1 MANLDSRRILVFDIE
16 VAPFDFYEHYDLDTQ
31 DYLLRWANGDEQR
44 EKDIIESL
52 VFSPWTS
59 FLVAIGM
66 LDLNENKGAVLV
78 NVKQEETGEEIVL
91 EKNYENINY
100 ICKDEKSIV
109 EIFWKTIKDKDYNL
123 FVTFNGREFDCP
135 YIMLRSLILGVR
147 PTRNLMAGTDFNF
160 RDYHIDLLKEFTFL
174 KHSPTG
180 ARRKFS
186 LDFYCKQLG
195 IESPK
200 SGGVTGDMVGELYKN
215 KEFQKIADYCIGDVI
230 AEAELFKIW
239 KEYLNF

>member
-1 MANLDSRRILVFDIE
+1 MPDLDYRRILVFDIE
-16 VAPFDFYEHYDLDTQ
+16 VAPYDFHERYDEDTK
-31 DYLLRWANGDEQR
+31 DYLLKWANGDEQK
-44 EKDIIESL
+44 EKEIIDSL

-66 LDLNENKGAVLV
+66 LDFYENKGAVLI
-78 NVKQEETGEEIVL
+78 NTEQENNADKIEL
-91 EKNYENINY
+91 EKKYDNINY
-100 ICKDEKSIV
+100 YCRDEKTII
-109 EIFWKTIKDKDYNL
+109 EIFWKTLRDKEFNL

-135 YIMLRSLILGVR
+135 YLMLRSLILRIR

-160 RDYHIDLLKEFTFL
+160 REYHIDLLKELTFL
-174 KHSPTG
+174 KHAPTG

-200 SGGVTGDMVGELYKN
+200 SSGITGDMIGELYKN
-215 KEFQKIADYCIGDVI
+215 KEYQKIADYCIGDVM

>member
-1 MANLDSRRILVFDIE
+1 MPNVNSRKILVFDLE
-16 VAPFDFYEHYDLDTQ
+16 VAPYDFFQHYDTDTQ
-31 DYLLRWANGDEQR
+31 DYLLRWADGNEQK

-66 LDLNENKGAVLV
+66 LDFFENKGAVLINV
-78 NVKQEETGEEIVL
+78 NQEDLKENIEL
-91 EKNYENINY
+91 DKNYENINY
-100 ICKDEKSIV
+100 ICKDEKSII
-109 EIFWKTIKDKDYNL
+109 EIFWDTIKSKEYNL

-135 YIMLRSLILGVR
+135 YIMLRSLILGVK

-160 RDYHIDLLKEFTFL
+160 RDYHIDLLKEFTFF

-200 SGGVTGDMVGELYKN
+200 GGGITGDMVGELYKN
-215 KEFQKIADYCIGDVI
+215 KEYQRIADYCIGDVI
-230 AEAELFKIW
+230 AESELFKIW
-239 KEYLNF
+239 KDYFNF

>member
-1 MANLDSRRILVFDIE
+1 MSNIDSRRILVFDIE
-16 VAPFDFYEHYDLDTQ
+16 VAPYDFFSRYDEDTQ
-31 DYLLRWANGDEQR
+31 DYLLKWANGDEQK

-66 LDLNENKGAVLV
+66 LDFNENKGAVLV
-78 NVKQEETGEEIVL
+78 NTNQEDNIEL
-91 EKNYENINY
+91 EKSYENINY
-100 ICKDEKSIV
+100 ICKDEGTILK
-109 EIFWKTIKDKDYNL
+109 IFWKTISDKGFNL

-135 YIMLRSLILGVR
+135 YLMLRSLIQKVR
-147 PTRNLMAGTDFNF
+147 PTRNLMAGSDFNF
-160 RDYHIDLLKEFTFL
+160 REYHIDLLKEFTFL

-200 SGGVTGDMVGELYKN
+200 SGGITGDMVGELYKN
-215 KEFQKIADYCIGDVI
+215 KEYQKIADYCIGDVF

-239 KEYLNF
+239 KEYLYF